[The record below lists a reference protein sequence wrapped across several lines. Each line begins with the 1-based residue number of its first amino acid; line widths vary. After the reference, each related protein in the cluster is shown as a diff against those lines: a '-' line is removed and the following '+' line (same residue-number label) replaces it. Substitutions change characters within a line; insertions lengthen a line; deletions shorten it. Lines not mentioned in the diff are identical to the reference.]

1 MTYIRRRGTAI
12 VETSQGI
19 LVVAG
24 EGGLYLLPGGAARK
38 GESRTSAAIRELR
51 EETGLIATDVKFLF
65 RHMGHLHK
73 SNYGGY
79 FRDYHTVVLIRADG
93 IPVPKHEVRYLSYYS
108 SNSRV
113 RVSQTTREIIDRF
126 YTLTNHNSMVKE
138 K

>member
-24 EGGLYLLPGGAARK
+24 RRSLYLLPGGAARK

-65 RHMGHLHK
+65 HHMGYSHRSH
-73 SNYGGY
+73 SGEYY
-79 FRDYHTVVLIRADG
+79 RDHHTVVITRADG
-93 IPVPKHEVRYLSYYS
+93 IPSPRHEIKYVNYYLP
-108 SNSRV
+108 NSEIKI
-113 RVSQTTREIIDRF
+113 SHTTKDIIDRF
-126 YTLTNHNSMVKE
+126 YSLKNMCD
-138 K
+138 